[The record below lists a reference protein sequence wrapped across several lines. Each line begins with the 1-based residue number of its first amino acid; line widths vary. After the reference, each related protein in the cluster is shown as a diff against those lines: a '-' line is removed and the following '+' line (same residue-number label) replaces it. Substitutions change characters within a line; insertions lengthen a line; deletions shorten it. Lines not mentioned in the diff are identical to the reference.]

1 MTMTSTQIPS
11 LQVGIFA
18 NDLCIS
24 FRIIMQE
31 VLDAFVFQT
40 LAEAKEV
47 HAQVPQEDLKSIYE
61 QGIRSINSW
70 DTNLKDRYRA
80 QIVSQYRQIT
90 QLYRHIFIM
99 YVEEMYSQSLGDVTV
114 RVNIPSMTNMIYTFI
129 RMACNNPVVHQGEYV
144 SSMQFMGRVL
154 FVESIIRRTLYELL
168 VQQNNIKGVS
178 VSQHKPASPA
188 KRDTSTKSGV
198 TVYSEEDVHS
208 HDLAMGQPHKAPTS
222 VTRPKA
228 KSPPLSMQELSERL
242 SKNSS
247 SALEGTVPPMPS
259 MHSSSLQA
267 PAFGSP
273 KAASPVII
281 TPVPQP
287 SSELRFFE
295 SPIAAQP
302 QTPVAPSPSFKA
314 PSPAPAAPAAPS
326 PSPLPSSAAPAAPAA
341 PAPPPLPSSAAP
353 APSPLPSPAAPSPSL
368 TAPLP
373 SSAAPS
379 LAPPPSRALTPATAS
394 VKSLPTQVTT
404 TVAPSVSLPP
414 EPRNLFSIASKP
426 TTTAAA
432 SEREPIFELA
442 SQFTAHKPHG
452 ESFPEARRTNGSMAG
467 DVDSLQLLPSDQD
480 YQEEVKRLFDTTTT
494 NTITPFDSVTNIA
507 GAATS
512 NHHNIR
518 KSLFF
523 PPQV

>member
-1 MTMTSTQIPS
+1 MASTQIPS

-47 HAQVPQEDLKSIYE
+47 HSQVPQEDLKSIYE

-144 SSMQFMGRVL
+144 SNMQFMGRVL

-208 HDLAMGQPHKAPTS
+208 HDLAMGQPHKVPTS
-222 VTRPKA
+222 VTQPKA
-228 KSPPLSMQELSERL
+228 KSSPPLSMQELSERL

-247 SALEGTVPPMPS
+247 TALEGTVPPMPS

-267 PAFGSP
+267 PAFSPP

-287 SSELRFFE
+287 SPELKFFE
-295 SPIAAQP
+295 SPISAQATPKP
-302 QTPVAPSPSFKA
+302 QTPAAPSPSLKA
-314 PSPAPAAPAAPS
+314 PSSSPAAPS
-326 PSPLPSSAAPAAPAA
+326 PSPAAP
-341 PAPPPLPSSAAP
+341 SP
-353 APSPLPSPAAPSPSL
+353 APSPSPADPSPAPLPSPAAPSP
-368 TAPLP
+368 
-373 SSAAPS
+373 APS
-379 LAPPPSRALTPATAS
+379 PSPALPPVTAS

-404 TVAPSVSLPP
+404 TVAPSVTLPQ
-414 EPRNLFSIASKP
+414 EPQNLFSIASKA

-432 SEREPIFELA
+432 SEKEPIFELA

-452 ESFPEARRTNGSMAG
+452 ESFPEAKRTMGSMTG

-480 YQEEVKRLFDTTTT
+480 YQEEVKRLFDTATT

-512 NHHNIR
+512 NHQNIR